1 MDFSLEQSIHLL
13 ARTPKVLWSQLEDLS
28 PIWTQENY
36 GPETWSVHDVIGH
49 LIWGE
54 KTDWIPRIRQI
65 LDPNQS
71 NEFTPFD
78 RDGHSDLCKERSFH
92 QLLEMFEELRN
103 ENLSVL
109 RNWNL
114 SSEQSIQNGSPS
126 CFWRSHHYPTNRS
139 MDRPRFKSYRSNQQS
154 HGLSILR
161 RRWPLASVSIDSF
174 ATQSQIDSIVLA
186 RDLLLLG
193 PLHRKLSGA
202 GGICLG
208 SFIQSVFCVA
218 FFPSWAFLAVT
229 PSFILF

>member
-92 QLLEMFEELRN
+92 QLLEMFEKLRN
-103 ENLSVL
+103 ENLTVL
-109 RNWNL
+109 RSWNL
-114 SSEQSIQNGSPS
+114 SSEQLTQTGVHPVFGEVTITQLIAAWTVHDLNHIAQINKAMAFQYYDAVGPWPQ
-126 CFWRSHHYPTNRS
+126 F
-139 MDRPRFKSYRSNQQS
+139 
-154 HGLSILR
+154 LSILSPPNPR
-161 RRWPLASVSIDSF
+161 
-174 ATQSQIDSIVLA
+174 
-186 RDLLLLG
+186 
-193 PLHRKLSGA
+193 
-202 GGICLG
+202 
-208 SFIQSVFCVA
+208 
-218 FFPSWAFLAVT
+218 
-229 PSFILF
+229 